1 MELEDL
7 KQQWQV
13 LNKRLEENEILNK
26 KIILDMIK
34 KRTTSAYNKLMNMEL
49 VNLMIMIVLIP
60 TFLITLCTAK
70 YLPTHAW
77 LIFLGLFILLVT
89 IWEVIKVIWLKK
101 FDIEKKNI
109 QQLALLINTY
119 RKWILMECAIIAPFV
134 VIILGTLFFSI
145 HTYNLPWLKILLLS
159 LIVILP
165 IFIAIMY
172 RFFYKKH
179 FNNIQKSLDELKEF
193 KE

>member
-1 MELEDL
+1 MELEEL
-7 KQQWQV
+7 KQQWQL

-34 KRTTSAYNKLMNMEL
+34 KRTTSAYNRLMNMEL

-60 TFLITLCTAK
+60 IFLITLYIAK
-70 YLPTHAW
+70 YLPTQAL
-77 LIFLGLFILLVT
+77 LIFLGLLILLVT
-89 IWEVIKVIWLKK
+89 IWEIIKVLWLKK

-109 QQLALLINTY
+109 QQLSLIINTY
-119 RKWILMECAIIAPFV
+119 RKWILMECSIITPLV
-134 VIILGTLFFSI
+134 VIILGTRFFSI
-145 HTYNLPWLKILLLS
+145 HAYNLPWLKVLLLS

-179 FNNIQKSLDELKEF
+179 FKSIQQSLDELKEF
-193 KE
+193 KD